1 MLKNSLRRLVAF
13 SIDYPK
19 TVIGIVLAI
28 TLLFHSRILFK
39 SLLEY
44 KKSGGYD
51 VQIIL

>member
-28 TLLFHSRILFK
+28 TLVFLFQLPKIKIDTDPENMLESPG
-39 SLLEY
+39 SL
-44 KKSGGYD
+44 
-51 VQIIL
+51 